1 MQFDCVIINCMIAK
15 LNLLWDGPIKC
26 LNQLLLRLVL
36 LDRQLSGRLTCA
48 EFLRLG
54 YICYLLK
61 ARIDF
66 ELLNDL
72 HKRGLNLLLLALF
85 LHKQGLNWGEPS
97 PHILNVKLQFLNFL
111 VFIVEG
117 FLQAH
122 IFTLQLLILKLELR
136 DALFELFLLCK
147 RLGGLVES

>member
-1 MQFDCVIINCMIAK
+1 MHVDCVIINCMIAK

-48 EFLRLG
+48 ELLRLG
-54 YICYLLK
+54 HSGYLLK
-61 ARIDF
+61 TRIDLK
-66 ELLNDL
+66 LLNDL
-72 HKRGLNLLLLALF
+72 HKRGLDLFLLTLF
-85 LHKQGLNWGEPS
+85 LHKQGLNWGES
-97 PHILNVKLQFLNFL
+97 SSHILNVKLQFLNLL

-117 FLQAH
+117 FLQTH

-136 DALFELFLLCK
+136 DTLFELFLLCK